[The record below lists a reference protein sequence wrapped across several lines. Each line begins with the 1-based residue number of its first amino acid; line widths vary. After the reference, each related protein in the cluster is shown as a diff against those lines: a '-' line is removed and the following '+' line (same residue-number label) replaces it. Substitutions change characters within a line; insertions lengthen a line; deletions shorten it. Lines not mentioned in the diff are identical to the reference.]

1 MKQIEINNP
10 IEKDINRNELV
21 LNQNAGSL
29 IFTNTTGNQRVQ
41 LTGKDGGNIYINN
54 KVVSTFAPSNC
65 QSLTK
70 GSKFDTTEGSSYERS
85 YQDMEKRAGGD
96 VTIITGNVA
105 QFTDDLNKKWLDTFL
120 PVAVAKTAPEMQ
132 YPAIGNNTN
141 AVFEGNGSP
150 NSDGS
155 GAASGGK
162 WKKSEIDV
170 QKLIEEVTPELTEIE
185 AQMGIGGNIKLVAA
199 KQLFLEAGTT
209 PANFDSSIII
219 KEGIPVDGEYT
230 INSDKSHVIN
240 KKAVPI
246 LQETDT
252 SSTLPFGDV
261 HVKANGKLMLE
272 GGSGGVDVNTIGNA
286 KLTTSG
292 RLLLGG
298 ADVTIGGGTSNN
310 AGTVRVNVDNDVF
323 IESGNIITTSAP
335 TIKTNAISQ
344 YSIKSPITV
353 IDGDL
358 HIAGDL
364 HVTGE
369 ITAGKDIVAGWG
381 GRNVSLLK
389 HTHSQGKDSGD
400 NTQVET
406 NKPSNG

>member
-1 MKQIEINNP
+1 MKKIEIKNP

-21 LNQNAGSL
+21 INQNAGSL
-29 IFTNTTGNQRVQ
+29 IFTNTTAEQRVQ
-41 LTGKDGGNIYINN
+41 LSGKDGGNIYFNN

-70 GSKFDTTEGSSYERS
+70 NDKFDTTEGSSYERTCQS
-85 YQDMEKRAGGD
+85 MEKRAGGD
-96 VTIITGNVA
+96 ITIITGNVT
-105 QFTDDLNKKWLDTFL
+105 QFTDELNKKWLNTFL
-120 PVAVAKTAPEMQ
+120 PVAVAKTAPELQ

-141 AVFEGNGSP
+141 AVFKGDGSP

-155 GAASGGK
+155 GAASGGN
-162 WKKSEIDV
+162 WKKSKVDV

-209 PANFDSSIII
+209 PANFDSGIII

-230 INSDKSHVIN
+230 INSDKSHVLN

-246 LQETDT
+246 FQEKDT
-252 SSTLPFGDV
+252 SSALPFGDV

-272 GGSGGVDVNTIGNA
+272 GGSGGVDLNTIGNA
-286 KLTTSG
+286 KLTTTG

-298 ADVTIGGGTSNN
+298 AEVNIGGGTSNN
-310 AGTVRVNVDNDVF
+310 AGTVSINVDSDVF
-323 IESGNIITTSAP
+323 IESGVIVTTSAP
-335 TIKTNAISQ
+335 VIKTNATSQ
-344 YSIKSPITV
+344 YSIKSPQTV

-364 HVTGE
+364 YVTGE
-369 ITAGKDIVAGWG
+369 IIAGGDITAGGPG
-381 GRNVSLLK
+381 GVSLLK
-389 HTHSQGKDSGD
+389 HTHGGVKKDTD
-400 NTQVET
+400 NTL
-406 NKPSNG
+406 KPN